1 MVSSVVSN
9 MWCREMER
17 QSQTLPAF
25 PEGSC
30 IAFSR
35 SAVASGFLTFYEQL
49 MVDLRQINPFQLFQQ
64 GELALVDLT

>member
-1 MVSSVVSN
+1 
-9 MWCREMER
+9 MWCREMDSDNHKR
-17 QSQTLPAF
+17 SLLF